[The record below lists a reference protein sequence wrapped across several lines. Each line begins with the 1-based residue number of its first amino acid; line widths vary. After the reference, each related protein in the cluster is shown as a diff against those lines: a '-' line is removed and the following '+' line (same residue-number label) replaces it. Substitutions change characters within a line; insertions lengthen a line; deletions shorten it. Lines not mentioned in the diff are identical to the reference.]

1 MKVSYPL
8 IDNGNEYLLEVDTF
22 NKALL
27 VEAGINPTYE
37 IYDVVLKRLSG
48 CQKSSLGALSK
59 LSSFLYGLL
68 IDNPK
73 AILYFF
79 CDVRDVDRSV
89 AHMRYSPQ
97 EYRSRL
103 FSAMFEYESRQHPNA
118 HWVNNQIIIS
128 TTEGSAYIHLITL
141 QQNQDVVNQIK
152 QIVIQQSKDDMN
164 VV

>member
-8 IDNGNEYLLEVDTF
+8 IDNGNEYLLEVDAF
-22 NKALL
+22 DKGLL
-27 VEAGINPTYE
+27 AEAGIDPSYE

-48 CQKSSLGALSK
+48 QQMSTLGTLSK

-68 IDNPK
+68 VDNPN

-79 CDVRDVDRSV
+79 CDVRDVDRS
-89 AHMRYSPQ
+89 AIHMKYSPQ

-103 FSAMFEYESRQHPNA
+103 FSAMFEYERRLHPNID
-118 HWVNNQIIIS
+118 WINNKIVIS

-141 QQNQDVVNQIK
+141 QQNQDIVNLIK
-152 QIVIQQSKDDMN
+152 QVIIQQSKDDIT
-164 VV
+164 VI